1 MEDIQASSRML
12 NELKTVVGG
21 LRISI
26 DDVGAGYSTLY
37 YLKSFQID
45 LLKIDWSFARDIV
58 TDPDDGILVAA

>member
-26 DDVGAGYSTLY
+26 DDFGTDYSSLY
-37 YLKSFQID
+37 YLKSFLID
-45 LLKIDWSFARDIV
+45 LLKIDGSLRPGHRDR
-58 TDPDDGILVAA
+58 PR